1 MPGSRPTSHPP
12 CPRSSRFG
20 LPVWR
25 RVWSHL
31 DVQVDV
37 VTDSR
42 PAGEVIGG
50 LSSRADLTMVGL
62 PDPCVYPDDFADRYS
77 DLLASV
83 STERPVAFVLAST
96 DVDLH
101 ALLD

>member
-1 MPGSRPTSHPP
+1 MLTRSR
-12 CPRSSRFG
+12 
-20 LPVWR
+20 
-25 RVWSHL
+25 L

-37 VTDSR
+37 VTDNR

-50 LSSRADLTMVGL
+50 LSSWADLTMVGL
-62 PDPCVYPDDFADRYS
+62 PDPCVHPDDFAQRYT
-77 DLLASV
+77 DLLAGV